1 MADIQIN
8 ELLESTTAAN
18 SDWIAIDNGTAT
30 KKISVENFNATGAAS
45 AAQSAAAAAQ
55 SASAALAAQT
65 AAEQAEDD
73 AQALITSAQTIV
85 SDAQTYANEA
95 ATSAGTASTAANTAT
110 AQAAIATQAATQAGT
125 YAQNVDSFA
134 KTAKSWAVGGT
145 GTRQGEDTDNSKYYS
160 QQAHDS
166 EINAATSETNAAA
179 SEANAAISETNAA
192 ASKSAAAT
200 SALNAA
206 QSEANAST
214 SETNAA
220 LSASSAL
227 NSANNAATSE
237 TNAAASESNA
247 DSSSEDS
254 EAWAWGKV
262 DGVDVPP
269 SHPAYH
275 NNAKYYADQASGGV
289 SGVSSFNARTGNV
302 VPALGDYA
310 ANIVE
315 FDNTGSSLQSTTTQA
330 AIEEVQGNVDALST
344 VARTGSYADL
354 TNKPTLGTAAAKD
367 STNAVTQ
374 SSTDLVE
381 SGAVYTAMDDK
392 MDKVNPTGSG
402 AVSIGRRANTN
413 VGLNSVTM
421 GNNLL
426 ATGDY
431 AIALGI
437 GSEARGY
444 YSFAGGYLSKTDNSG
459 TFAYGLGVRAQQRG
473 QVAFGL
479 YNDNKNN
486 TVFEVGNGTGDSA
499 KSNIFE
505 IYNDGTISTDNG
517 TTKIDIA
524 LVGKKLA
531 AQTLAAG
538 STTLTFTDASITT
551 DSTVEAYAS
560 VYGIAPTNI
569 AVTTGQAVLTFKA
582 QQTAISV
589 YLIIK

>member
-55 SASAALAAQT
+55 SASAALAAQA

-166 EINAATSETNAAA
+166 EINAATSEANAAV
-179 SEANAAISETNAA
+179 SEANAATSETNAA

-310 ANIVE
+310 ANIVA
-315 FDNTGSSLQSTTTQA
+315 FDNTGSSLQSTTTQG